1 IFVLCH
7 RKLSSEF
14 FSRGGEIVHFNS
26 SSQIGIEKLIF
37 KMDQLDEQTMQMAEE
52 QITLERKKLPSL
64 NLLPEEERKRIVQ
77 RVIILTTPMLI
88 HEDNN
93 LRIRG
98 RGREIISDFSK
109 TIGMATMIDVMR
121 PDIGDMD
128 EYVRNGAAICF
139 SIVASTLG
147 IPAILPLLREI
158 CRNMNSWQARHTGI
172 MIVHQIAILMRSTA
186 LLVGSGAIQP
196 HLVSLMEIIEPRLKD
211 ETKKVRTI
219 TTLAMDVLTEADAG
233 SKEVYAQVSLI
244 PENHIDG

>member
-1 IFVLCH
+1 
-7 RKLSSEF
+7 
-14 FSRGGEIVHFNS
+14 
-26 SSQIGIEKLIF
+26 
-37 KMDQLDEQTMQMAEE
+37 MDQLDEQTMQMAEE

-93 LRIRG
+93 LRIR
-98 RGREIISDFSK
+98 RREIISDFSK
-109 TIGMATMIDVMR
+109 TVGMATMIDVMR

-158 CRNMNSWQARHTGI
+158 CGNMKSWQARHTGI

-196 HLVSLMEIIEPRLKD
+196 HLVSLMEIIEPRLND

-219 TTLAMDVLTEADAG
+219 TTLAMDLLTEVAAIR
-233 SKEVYAQVSLI
+233 Y
-244 PENHIDG
+244 